1 MVLCCERKMW
11 ASAEGGAPEVTLE
24 TSMGSFTVEV
34 IFILFYFLNSF
45 VLKPRYRI
53 RVLTIFF
60 FLGF

>member
-34 IFILFYFLNSF
+34 II
-45 VLKPRYRI
+45 I
-53 RVLTIFF
+53 IF
-60 FLGF
+60 